1 MKEKKIFITGLTG
14 RLILGLAVF
23 VAAVTAGSIIVGVRT
38 YRNSIYRHYN
48 EIGYQI
54 AQSVELLFDYDELQ
68 EWGELTY
75 KYNTTG
81 EGEEEIAEVIAS
93 ERFRELEQTLLN
105 LRTGM
110 DVNDI
115 FVGVINL
122 GELTEFTMEGI
133 MDGSW
138 APIYYIMDTY
148 PMEEYRFTLGDRSP
162 ITPDYIEGAGLSY
175 ASGVPY
181 DGYFV
186 NEGNYGYNI
195 TAVYPI
201 VKDGKTIAFVGVETP
216 MRTLESDLNR
226 YIFIVLVIVCIIS
239 VILFIITAFILVN
252 LLIKPIKLISHEAA
266 YFVENEN
273 EVSENLKKVRNRDE
287 IQVLA
292 ESVLAMEIGIN
303 EYIANLTKI
312 TAEKERIGAELN
324 VATQIQAD
332 MLPRVFPA
340 FPNREEF
347 DLYATMNPA
356 KEVGGDFYDFFM
368 VDDDHIALVM
378 ADVSGKGVPA
388 ALFMVIAKT
397 LIKTRTQ
404 QGGLPGDILS
414 EVNDTLCEGNDA
426 ELFVTVW
433 LAIIEISTGKGW
445 AANAGHEHPAIKRK
459 GGDFELSIYKH
470 SPAVA
475 TMEGIP
481 FKQHE
486 FELNPGDSLFVYTD
500 GVAEATNS
508 NNELYGNDRMINAL
522 NANKDVDLKE
532 ALANIR
538 KDIDAFVGDA
548 PQFDDIT
555 MLMFN
560 YYGKD
565 GKNAE

>member
-75 KYNTTG
+75 TYNTTG

-292 ESVLAMEIGIN
+292 ESVIAMEIGIN
-303 EYIANLTKI
+303 E
-312 TAEKERIGAELN
+312 
-324 VATQIQAD
+324 
-332 MLPRVFPA
+332 
-340 FPNREEF
+340 
-347 DLYATMNPA
+347 
-356 KEVGGDFYDFFM
+356 
-368 VDDDHIALVM
+368 
-378 ADVSGKGVPA
+378 
-388 ALFMVIAKT
+388 
-397 LIKTRTQ
+397 
-404 QGGLPGDILS
+404 
-414 EVNDTLCEGNDA
+414 
-426 ELFVTVW
+426 
-433 LAIIEISTGKGW
+433 
-445 AANAGHEHPAIKRK
+445 
-459 GGDFELSIYKH
+459 
-470 SPAVA
+470 
-475 TMEGIP
+475 
-481 FKQHE
+481 
-486 FELNPGDSLFVYTD
+486 
-500 GVAEATNS
+500 
-508 NNELYGNDRMINAL
+508 
-522 NANKDVDLKE
+522 
-532 ALANIR
+532 
-538 KDIDAFVGDA
+538 
-548 PQFDDIT
+548 
-555 MLMFN
+555 
-560 YYGKD
+560 
-565 GKNAE
+565 

>member
-332 MLPRVFPA
+332 MLPRIFPA
-340 FPNREEF
+340 FPERTEF
-347 DLYATMNPA
+347 DLYASMSPA
-356 KEVGGDFYDFFM
+356 KEVGGDFYDFFLI
-368 VDDDHIALVM
+368 DDDHIGLVM

-397 LIKTRTQ
+397 LIKNRAQ
-404 QGGLPGDILS
+404 MGGSPA
-414 EVNDTLCEGNDA
+414 EVLAYANDQLGEGNEA

-433 LAIIEISTGKGW
+433 FAIIQISTGKGF
-445 AANAGHEHPAIKRK
+445 AANAGHEHPAIRRK
-459 GGDFELSIYKH
+459 DGKFELVKYRH

-475 TMEGIP
+475 TLPGIK
-481 FKQHE
+481 FKEHE
-486 FELNPGDSLFVYTD
+486 FQLNPGDSLYVYTD
-500 GVAEATNS
+500 GVTEATRADDV
-508 NNELYGNDRMINAL
+508 LFGIDRMLEAL
-522 NANKDVDLKE
+522 NKNPDADPKTMLENV
-532 ALANIR
+532 R
-538 KDIDAFVGDA
+538 SDIDLFVGEA

-555 MLMFN
+555 MLGFK
-560 YYGKD
+560 YLGSGK
-565 GKNAE
+565 E